1 MSKGDYQREMQHRAK
16 LVAKYERLQGL
27 RALYAT
33 REQMGEEPLPGS
45 YMQKL
50 RARIASTNNQL
61 KAMAGSWE
69 EETPLP

>member
-1 MSKGDYQREMQHRAK
+1 MRGGYEREMQHRAK
-16 LVAKYERLQGL
+16 LVAKYQRLQGL
-27 RALYAT
+27 RDLYAT
-33 REQMGEEPLPGS
+33 YEQAGYQPYPGS

-69 EETPLP
+69 DQAPLP